1 MRASWA
7 STANPG
13 LIGAPAI
20 PASRP
25 LACLHADRPSQK
37 AAGRNDFSKIPNGTG
52 GVEDRMAVLWNFGVN
67 TGRLTPSEFVRVTS
81 TNAAQIFNIY
91 PRKGFIGVGADA
103 DIAVW
108 DPEATR
114 KISVKTHHQKVDYNI
129 FEGMTVKGVPNFT
142 LSQGRICW
150 ANGKLDV
157 AEGSGRYVDRPP
169 FPISYEAVAKMN
181 QAKAPR
187 AVVRSAA

>member
-1 MRASWA
+1 MNNTGKS
-7 STANPG
+7 
-13 LIGAPAI
+13 
-20 PASRP
+20 
-25 LACLHADRPSQK
+25 LAVKCNRGRTK
-37 AAGRNDFSKIPNGTG
+37 ARHMD
-52 GVEDRMAVLWNFGVN
+52 GVEDRMAVLWHHGVN
-67 TGRLTPSEFVRVTS
+67 TSRLPPSEFVRVTS

-114 KISVKTHHQKVDYNI
+114 TISVKTHHQKVDYNI
-129 FEGMTVKGVPNFT
+129 FEGMTVKGVPSYT
-142 LSQGRICW
+142 LSQGKIVW

-157 AEGSGRYVDRPP
+157 VEGSGRYVDRPA
-169 FPISYEAVAKMN
+169 FPIAYEAVAKMN
-181 QAKAPR
+181 QAKIHFYTPLRGTPR

>member
-1 MRASWA
+1 MNNNGKS
-7 STANPG
+7 
-13 LIGAPAI
+13 
-20 PASRP
+20 
-25 LACLHADRPSQK
+25 LAVKCNRRRTK
-37 AAGRNDFSKIPNGTG
+37 ARHMD
-52 GVEDRMAVLWNFGVN
+52 GVEDRMAVLWHHGVN
-67 TGRLTPSEFVRVTS
+67 TSRLPPSEFVRVTS

-129 FEGMTVKGVPNFT
+129 FEGMTVKGVPSYT
-142 LSQGRICW
+142 LSQGRVCW

-157 AEGSGRYVDRPP
+157 IEGSGRYVDRPP
-169 FPISYEAVAKMN
+169 FPISYEAVAKVN
-181 QAKAPR
+181 QARTPR